1 MRDYADCGTRA
12 EDNQNKQLI
21 TISMRGQLTE
31 FVANQRHYGLAQILE
46 KTKWL
51 VFAFFLMAF
60 LGSHAYAQNTVGAIV
75 GTATAADGSAIP
87 GVTVTV
93 TNEGTHATRTLTTGQ
108 DGQYSAPDLNPGT
121 YDVSA
126 SAPGFSS
133 IQSAGIVV
141 LSQQTVRTD
150 LPFKVGDVATK
161 VVVTGGATVIESE
174 MPSISE
180 TVTAEEITQTSSNLL
195 GTKDNTGDSGLE
207 EYIAL
212 LPAGHE
218 GNGSSWSMYGSTTG
232 EAYYNVDGISSNSTL
247 YGNADGPAFPSYDIV
262 QEVKYDAVNNK
273 AEMGQLLNITV
284 ITKSGTDRFQGS
296 LFEHFGNQN
305 LAAQSYFSTTKPSY
319 TDNDFGG
326 GIGGPILK
334 RKLYFFGA
342 YEGLRNNLPIAI
354 SPSVPTESFRTGDFS
369 SLLTQATP
377 VVIHNPYTGQPFPG
391 NVITPSLL
399 LTPQS
404 QAAQKWQ
411 TMFYPAPNFGPPDGF
426 NANFRGTYPQSVYS
440 NRFDLRLDGN
450 LSPTN
455 TAFVR
460 FSYNRASPETLVTG
474 YPPAIAGYNV
484 QIRKTFSGVFS
495 DTWAITPNLFNL
507 FKAGA
512 EWTNNNFRPILLG
525 QSIIDNLGIQGF
537 PVAPANS
544 TGFPGVTISNV
555 TSVFQQGPANGTEQ
569 TNQITD
575 QLTYQRGNHTIK
587 GGFEYRPQFGTQ
599 PVYPSFGTFGF
610 NGSQTG
616 FGYADF
622 LLGLPQSTGYTYL
635 RPSQYQ
641 REYFL
646 SGFLQ
651 DDWRVLPNLMVSY
664 GMRYDFDSAPT
675 DKFDT
680 ISNFDPV
687 TGAIVVPSLANV
699 QKYITP
705 GFPTAIPILS
715 AQQAGFP
722 AHSLRNAFKYA
733 IYPRIG
739 FAYNINENTVLRGGY
754 GVYNNDITG
763 EIIGD
768 YLYQAPYGGV
778 IGYTNA
784 LSNGIVPPIPCSVAA
799 PCIPAITFT
808 NPTNAAV
815 GKLGAININGLDKN
829 LRNPFVQQWN
839 LTLERNIGFN
849 TGLRLSYVGSAT
861 TDLVYGRN
869 LNQVQASAT
878 VPWSQA
884 NTAYPNFQ
892 KVIQESNGGRQSYNS
907 FTVEAN
913 RRMKHNLLYD
923 ASLTWAKSLTND
935 PGNSITGGGSF
946 FSADPEGGVVSEDT
960 YNFDRQR
967 GNDQYTPRLQFTSN
981 AIYLLPVGPGQLL
994 LHDDNLWS
1002 KIFGG
1007 WQLSASYEAMTG
1019 QHLTPVFTGQ
1029 DPTNINAF
1037 GGSASRVPGV
1047 SPKAIGKQGVNNWY
1061 NPKAFAVPA
1070 PGQFGNAGFGI
1081 LEGPGSQVL
1090 NAALFKSFPLPKATK
1105 LDVSGSF
1112 SNILNHPN
1120 FGNPDMTITDGNA
1133 GKITGVQAYYWGPR
1147 SGLMSV
1153 RYTF

>member
-1 MRDYADCGTRA
+1 
-12 EDNQNKQLI
+12 
-21 TISMRGQLTE
+21 
-31 FVANQRHYGLAQILE
+31 
-46 KTKWL
+46 
-51 VFAFFLMAF
+51 MAP
-60 LGSHAYAQNTVGAIV
+60 
-75 GTATAADGSAIP
+75 DGSVIGGA
-87 GVTVTV
+87 TVTV
-93 TNEGTHATRTLTTGQ
+93 TNEGTHAARTLTTNQQG
-108 DGQYSAPDLNPGT
+108 GYSAPDLNPGT
-121 YDVSA
+121 YAVTA

-133 IQSAGIVV
+133 LQSTGIVV

-150 LPFKVGDVATK
+150 LPFKVGDVSTK
-161 VVVTGGATVIESE
+161 VSVSGGATVIESE
-174 MPSISE
+174 MPSIST

-218 GNGSSWSMYGSTTG
+218 GSGSSWEMDGSMKG

-296 LFEHFGNQN
+296 VFEHFANQN
-305 LAAQSYFSTTKPSY
+305 LEAQSFFSQTKPSY

-342 YEGLRNNLPIAI
+342 YEGLRNNSPIAI
-354 SPSVPTESFRTGDFS
+354 SPSVPTASFRTGDFS

-377 VVIHNPYTGQPFPG
+377 IVIRNPYTGLPFP
-391 NVITPSLL
+391 NNIITPSLL
-399 LTPQS
+399 LTAQS
-404 QAAQKWQ
+404 QAAQMWQ
-411 TMFYPAPNFGPPDGF
+411 TMFYPEPNFGPPSGF
-426 NANFRGTYPQSVYS
+426 NANFRATYPQSVYS

-450 LSPTN
+450 LSPKN
-455 TAFVR
+455 SAFVR
-460 FSYNRASPETLVTG
+460 FSYNRASPETLATG
-474 YPPAIAGYNV
+474 YPPSLTGYNV
-484 QIRKTFSGVFS
+484 QIRKTYSGVIS
-495 DTWAITPNLFNL
+495 DTWIITPNLLNL

-512 EWTNNNFRPILLG
+512 EWTNNNFHPILLG

-555 TSVFQQGPANGTEQ
+555 TPVTQSGPADGTEQ
-569 TNQITD
+569 TNQVTD
-575 QLTYQRGNHTIK
+575 QVTYQHANHTIK
-587 GGFEYRPQFGTQ
+587 GGFEYRPQLGTQ
-599 PVYPSFGTFGF
+599 PVYPNFGTFGF

-622 LLGLPQSTGYTYL
+622 LLGLPQTTGYTYL

-646 SGFLQ
+646 SGFIQ

-664 GMRYDFDSAPT
+664 GMRYDFDSAPR

-680 ISNFDPV
+680 ISNFDPA
-687 TGAIVVPSLANV
+687 TGGIVVPSLANV

-722 AHSLRNAFKYA
+722 APSLRNAFKYA
-733 IYPRIG
+733 LYPRLG
-739 FAYNINENTVLRGGY
+739 FAYNINPNTVLRGGY

-763 EIIGD
+763 EMIGD

-778 IGYTNA
+778 IGYTN
-784 LSNGIVPPIPCSVAA
+784 SPVPYAGN
-799 PCIPAITFT
+799 PAITFT
-808 NPTNAAV
+808 NPINPAG

-839 LTLERNIGFN
+839 LTVERNIGFN
-849 TGLRLSYVGSAT
+849 TGLRFSYVGSKDS
-861 TDLVYGRN
+861 DLIYGRN
-869 LNQVQASAT
+869 LNQVHASAT

-892 KVIQESNGGRQSYNS
+892 KVIQESNGGGQSYNA

-913 RRMKHNLLYD
+913 RPMKHNLLFD
-923 ASLTWAKSLTND
+923 ASFTWAKNLTND
-935 PGNSITGGGSF
+935 PGDSITGNGSF
-946 FSADPEGGVVSEDT
+946 FPADPEGGVVSEDT
-960 YNFDRQR
+960 YNFGRQR
-967 GNDQYTPRLQFTSN
+967 GNDEYTPRLQFTSN
-981 AIYLLPVGPGQLL
+981 AIYMLPLGPGQLL
-994 LHDDNLWS
+994 LRDDNVWS

-1007 WQLSASYEAMTG
+1007 WQLSASYEALTG
-1019 QHLTPVFTGQ
+1019 QHLTPVFSGK

-1037 GGSASRVPGV
+1037 GGSASVVPGV
-1047 SPKAIGKQGVNNWY
+1047 SQKPIGTRGPNNWY

-1070 PGQFGNAGFGI
+1070 LGEFGNAGFGI

-1090 NAALFKSFPLPKATK
+1090 NAALFKSFPLPKKTT

-1112 SNILNHPN
+1112 SNVLNHPN
-1120 FGNPDMTITDGNA
+1120 FANPDMTITDANA
-1133 GKITGVQAYYWGPR
+1133 GKISGVQAYYWGPR
-1147 SGLMSV
+1147 SGLVSV
-1153 RYTF
+1153 RISF

>member
-1 MRDYADCGTRA
+1 MKFWASHGSRISGGYNHNPAVVSGKSQSA
-12 EDNQNKQLI
+12 SHLI
-21 TISMRGQLTE
+21 TAESRVSLLRYGAGWLT
-31 FVANQRHYGLAQILE
+31 FAILVLLLIGSVAYG
-46 KTKWL
+46 
-51 VFAFFLMAF
+51 
-60 LGSHAYAQNTVGAIV
+60 QNTVGTIV
-75 GTATAADGSAIP
+75 GTATAADGSVIA
-87 GVTVTV
+87 GATVTV
-93 TNEGTHATRTLTTGQ
+93 TNEGTHATQTLTTGQ
-108 DGQYSAPDLNPGT
+108 HGGYSAPDLNPGT

-126 SAPGFSS
+126 TAPGFSS
-133 IQSAGIVV
+133 IQSTGIVV

-212 LPAGHE
+212 LPAGHN

-262 QEVKYDAVNNK
+262 QEVKYDAVDNK

-296 LFEHFGNQN
+296 LFEHFSNQN
-305 LAAQSYFSTTKPSY
+305 LQAQSYFSQTKPSF

-326 GIGGPILK
+326 GVGGPILK

-354 SPSVPTESFRTGDFS
+354 SPNVPTAAFRTGDFS
-369 SLLTQATP
+369 SLLTGASPT
-377 VVIHNPYTGQPFPG
+377 VIRNPYTGQPFP
-391 NVITPSLL
+391 NNIITPSLL
-399 LTPQS
+399 LSSQS

-411 TMFYPAPNFGPPDGF
+411 TMFYPAPNFGPPNGF
-426 NANFRGTYPQSVYS
+426 NANFRATYPQSVYS

-455 TAFVR
+455 SAFVR
-460 FSYNRASPETLVTG
+460 FSYNRASPETLSTG
-474 YPPAIAGYNV
+474 YPPSIAGYNV
-484 QIRKTFSGVFS
+484 QIRKTYSGVFS
-495 DTWAITPNLFNL
+495 DTWSITPNLFNL
-507 FKAGA
+507 LKVGS
-512 EWTNNNFRPILLG
+512 EWTNNHFHPIVLG

-555 TSVFQQGPANGTEQ
+555 TSVFQSGPANGTEQ
-569 TNQITD
+569 TNQVTD
-575 QLTYQRGNHTIK
+575 QLTYQHGNHTIK

-622 LLGLPQSTGYTYL
+622 LLGLPQSTGYTYV

-651 DDWRVLPNLMVSY
+651 DDWRVRPNLMISY
-664 GMRYDFDSAPT
+664 GMRYDFDSAPK

-680 ISNFDPV
+680 ISNFDPA

-705 GFPTAIPILS
+705 GFPTKIPILS

-733 IYPRIG
+733 IYPRLG
-739 FAYNINENTVLRGGY
+739 FAYNFNENTVLRGGY

-763 EIIGD
+763 ELIGD
-768 YLYQAPYGGV
+768 YLYQAPYGGT
-778 IGYTNA
+778 IGYTQ
-784 LSNGIVPPIPCSVAA
+784 SVPTYTT
-799 PCIPAITFT
+799 PAITFT
-808 NPTNAAV
+808 NPTNAAA

-829 LRNPFVQQWN
+829 LRNAYVQQWN

-849 TGLRLSYVGSAT
+849 TGLRLSYVGSKT
-861 TDLVYGRN
+861 NDMIYGRN
-869 LNQVQASAT
+869 INQVKAT
-878 VPWSQA
+878 VSTPWTQA
-884 NTAYPNFQ
+884 RTPYNNFQ
-892 KVIQESNGGRQSYNS
+892 KVIQESNGGSQSYNS

-923 ASLTWAKSLTND
+923 ASLTWAKNLTND
-935 PGNSITGGGSF
+935 PSNSITGNGSF
-946 FSADPEGGVVSEDT
+946 FSSDPEGGVVSEDT
-960 YNFDRQR
+960 YDFGRQR

-981 AIYLLPVGPGQLL
+981 VIYLLPVGPGQLL
-994 LHDDNLWS
+994 LNENNLWS

-1019 QHLTPVFTGQ
+1019 QHLTPVFSGF

-1047 SPKAIGKQGVNNWY
+1047 SSKPIGNRGVNNWY

-1090 NAALFKSFPLPKATK
+1090 NAALFKSFPLPKGSK

-1112 SNILNHPN
+1112 SNVLNHPN
-1120 FGNPDMTITDGNA
+1120 LGNPDMTITDANA
-1133 GKITGVQAYYWGPR
+1133 GKISSVQPYYWGPR
-1147 SGLMSV
+1147 SGLVSA